1 MFSVNL
7 ITKKIDG
14 MGRLGIPK
22 AVREFL
28 NVKNMDE
35 VDFVLEENGT
45 VTLKKHE
52 EKCIFCGE
60 IDNLTECNGKKI
72 CKSCFDKIK
81 V

>member
-1 MFSVNL
+1 MKL

-22 AVREFL
+22 PVREFL

-52 EKCIFCGE
+52 GKGVFCGE
-60 IDNLTECNGKKI
+60 LDNLTECNGKKI
-72 CKSCFDKIK
+72 CTSCFEKIR